1 MATAKQPEGYCVRCK
16 QKVTLLDAQQV
27 KFKNGRP
34 ALKGACSD
42 CGTTVYRILPKT
54 LADV

>member
-1 MATAKQPEGYCVRCK
+1 MATEKQPEGYCVRCK

-34 ALKGACSD
+34 ALKGTCSD